1 MRHVLILTAGYGEGH
16 NAAARGLHAA
26 FAGHPAATA
35 RVWDPLADCF
45 GKVYD
50 WSRRNYLKT
59 IEKRPR
65 HWLFIYRLLDKTP
78 LIALAEWPLFHVRRH
93 LRRTLAGESPHAIV
107 SVYPLYPYL
116 LDRLYPAGQ
125 PRPFKVY
132 TVVTDSIT
140 INSVWHRC
148 TSDLF
153 LVPNEETAEV
163 MRAAG
168 VPAEKLRVL
177 GFPVPPI
184 FATPPAIR
192 PLPGDGPAR
201 VLFMINA
208 GRTQALEVVKRLL
221 KLDGIA
227 LTVTAGRD
235 EELGTAI
242 RELARTAGRDVQVLG
257 WVSNMPE
264 LVMSHHVLI
273 GKAGGASVQEAIA
286 ARTPMI
292 ITKVVPGQEEGNA
305 RLLEQNGCG
314 AVRET
319 PEAIASQVEALFAGG
334 AALWKEWEANISR
347 LSRPDA
353 ALRMA
358 ELILADC

>member
-1 MRHVLILTAGYGEGH
+1 MVL
-16 NAAARGLHAA
+16 
-26 FAGHPAATA
+26 
-35 RVWDPLADCF
+35 
-45 GKVYD
+45 
-50 WSRRNYLKT
+50 
-59 IEKRPR
+59 
-65 HWLFIYRLLDKTP
+65 
-78 LIALAEWPLFHVRRH
+78 
-93 LRRTLAGESPHAIV
+93 
-107 SVYPLYPYL
+107 
-116 LDRLYPAGQ
+116 
-125 PRPFKVY
+125 
-132 TVVTDSIT
+132 
-140 INSVWHRC
+140 
-148 TSDLF
+148 
-153 LVPNEETAEV
+153 
-163 MRAAG
+163 
-168 VPAEKLRVL
+168 
-177 GFPVPPI
+177 
-184 FATPPAIR
+184 
-192 PLPGDGPAR
+192 AR

-221 KLDGIA
+221 KLEGIA

-235 EELGTAI
+235 EELGAAI
-242 RELARTAGRDVQVLG
+242 RELAARPRGGKCEVLG

-319 PEAIASQVEALFAGG
+319 PEAIASQVEALFADG

-358 ELILADC
+358 ELILEEC